1 MKSNKK
7 ILALA
12 LITSFSAQ
20 AAEVMHLDGTVPDNM
35 TATTLQN
42 YPGLGEGNTFSS
54 VVSLPTRH
62 QTSSVKLVQYYH
74 NIPVYGHHLTIE
86 EDKNHKV
93 VHAYGDLVSKLTED
107 AIPDKPVLSEQD
119 ALSATRKAFH
129 LEGTHSVPDSLTIK
143 KYIYIDKDQKGLLVY
158 KVDFLSDN
166 RLRPV
171 AFIDATSGTI
181 LEKYNGVRNVTMHGP
196 GGNEKTGR
204 QDLKFDADKIAAPN
218 TPTRC
223 YSRDD
228 KRKVFI
234 YKQTNVSDA
243 GSLTSFDCL
252 IAPEDPYNGGFSPV
266 NDTLSYV
273 EGTID
278 MYVSYLG
285 VKPWDGIINANVNY
299 YDLRNSGWLGNG
311 TVFFGGGDKDVY
323 PYTIPDVVAHE
334 LGHAFTEKND
344 ALSFDGGPAK
354 AINESFSDMSGEV
367 FKYYLSG
374 SNDFLHGKVQV
385 KPGVIQDNGQP
396 MIADRYLCDPPQDGK
411 SIDNQKDY
419 QPAMEEHYASGI
431 YNKAFCLL
439 AKSDGW
445 NTRKAFGL
453 FARANTLYWSSHT
466 DFNSGACD
474 TLQAA
479 RDEGEPESDIIN
491 AFAQVGVKC
500 QNDSPKKLTV
510 LKSYS
515 NTSHDS
521 IQIWQEWSGD
531 VGYPATGYD
540 GAIFALRLDNATAT
554 KWNSSS
560 PDVASVDN
568 KGVITIHRKGS
579 AVITAMYDGGSLD
592 YPVDIKYW
600 FTSPPSQPGDPLN
613 SITWT
618 SADAECRSLGK
629 KLPDISFISISEHD
643 NTVGNFADEWNYGF
657 HINGLYS
664 WSSTPSPQGSGYYLA
679 ATLNSTKQVS
689 LPKDTTKMTG
699 SICMD

>member
-228 KRKVFI
+228 KKKVFI
-234 YKQTNVSDA
+234 YKQTNESDA
-243 GSLTSFDCL
+243 GALTSFDCL

-266 NDTLSYV
+266 NDALSYV

-278 MYVSYLG
+278 MYISYLG
-285 VKPWDGIINANVNY
+285 VPPRDGNINTYVQYSEGEGSSWVGRVILA
-299 YDLRNSGWLGNG
+299 
-311 TVFFGGGDKDVY
+311 GGDKDFY
-323 PYTIPDVVAHE
+323 PYTTPDVIAHE
-334 LGHAFTEKND
+334 VGHAFTEKND
-344 ALSFDGGPAK
+344 ALQPGGEQTG
-354 AINESFSDMSGEV
+354 AINESFSDMSGET
-367 FKYYLSG
+367 FKYYLNG
-374 SNDFLHGKVQV
+374 SNNFLMGENVV
-385 KPGVIQDNGQP
+385 KPGVMQDNGQP
-396 MIADRYLCDPPQDGK
+396 MLSVRYLCDPSQDGK

-419 QPAMEEHYASGI
+419 QPTMEEHYTSGI

-453 FARANTLYWSSHT
+453 FARANTLYWTNFTS
-466 DFNSGACD
+466 FNSGACD
-474 TLQAA
+474 VLQAA
-479 RDEGEPESDIIN
+479 RDEGDSESDVIN
-491 AFAQVGVKC
+491 AFTQVGVTC
-500 QNDSPKKLTV
+500 QNTLPKKLTV
-510 LKSYS
+510 MQS
-515 NTSHDS
+515 NSS
-521 IQIWQEWSGD
+521 GKVWWEWAGGT
-531 VGYPATGYD
+531 GYPATGYD
-540 GAIFALRLDNATAT
+540 GAQFALRLDNAVAT
-554 KWNSSS
+554 EWSSS
-560 PDVASVDN
+560 APDVASVND
-568 KGVITIHRKGS
+568 KGTITIHRKGT
-579 AVITAMYDGGSLD
+579 AVITAKYDSGSLD
-592 YPVDIKYW
+592 YPVNIKYW
-600 FTSPPSQPGDPLN
+600 FTSPPSQTGNPRNP
-613 SITWT
+613 ITWT

-629 KLPDISFISISEHD
+629 MLPEINFISL
-643 NTVGNFADEWNYGF
+643 TQPPVVGNYADEWSNAF
-657 HINGLYS
+657 NKINGLYI
-664 WSSTPSPQGSGYYLA
+664 WSSTPSSQENGYYLA
-679 ATLNSTKQVS
+679 AKALSSQQIS
-689 LPKDTTKMTG
+689 LQKDSANMTG